1 MSFVNNIR
9 TRDGGTHETGFRLGL
24 TRAFNEHAR
33 LIQALKEKDSNL
45 DGVDIREGLTAILS
59 VRIPENLLQFEG
71 QTKNKLGTPEA
82 RGAVETVVGEKVKF
96 FLAENGEISSTLIQN
111 AIRAAK
117 AREAARKARDDA
129 RMVKQ
134 KTSKPANLIGKLTP
148 AQFRDSKI
156 NELFLVEGDSAGGS
170 AKLGRDRTFQAILP
184 LRGKV
189 INTEKAKID
198 EVLKNEEIMSI
209 INAIERV
216 LTRF

>member
-96 FLAENGEISSTLIQN
+96 S
-111 AIRAAK
+111 
-117 AREAARKARDDA
+117 
-129 RMVKQ
+129 
-134 KTSKPANLIGKLTP
+134 
-148 AQFRDSKI
+148 
-156 NELFLVEGDSAGGS
+156 
-170 AKLGRDRTFQAILP
+170 
-184 LRGKV
+184 
-189 INTEKAKID
+189 
-198 EVLKNEEIMSI
+198 
-209 INAIERV
+209 
-216 LTRF
+216 